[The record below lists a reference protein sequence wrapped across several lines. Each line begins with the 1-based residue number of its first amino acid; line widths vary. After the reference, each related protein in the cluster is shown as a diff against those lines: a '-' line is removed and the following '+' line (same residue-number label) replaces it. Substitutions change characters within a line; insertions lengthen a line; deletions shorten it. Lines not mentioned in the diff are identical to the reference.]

1 MLIFYMLRGIDPPIY
16 LWIESI
22 AVVNFQ
28 KWGDRMVSMI
38 MGEKYLLLLPSNST
52 VLMTKM

>member
-1 MLIFYMLRGIDPPIY
+1 MLRGIGPPIY

-28 KWGDRMVSMI
+28 KWGDGMVSMI